1 MGLWRIVVAVGVI
14 AVGAASVAA
23 QTGTAVTVET
33 REGDSVD
40 GRLVSATE
48 TEVTIRVA
56 GQPITLP
63 LSEVRYLS
71 FVGAIDQSD
80 GSGDR
85 SNDGP
90 ADGPEPLV
98 AGLLSALRSIEAA
111 ANVGFDAEDREAY
124 AEVYAEAFVRQ
135 FEQAPATGWA
145 DVRGALDFALRR
157 YREPLESD
165 YRWTARDQS
174 FDGAVPYLRYAVELS
189 SDPSEASHLEDPE
202 ETRVLALNQ
211 LVEGRLGWGDREMAG
226 VLDSSSEGAYNDLF
240 QFTLTDAMRTEI
252 ELRCTPCAPHL
263 TVTDAAGAKIEG
275 DAGSRGGRSR
285 IRRDLEAGTY
295 YIWAGTTKANDV
307 GEYTLRV
314 GPRR

>member
-1 MGLWRIVVAVGVI
+1 MRLSRLVVLALVI

-71 FVGAIDQSD
+71 FVGAIDQTD

-85 SNDGP
+85 SDDRP

-98 AGLLSALRSIEAA
+98 AGLLNALRSIEAP
-111 ANVGFDAEDREAY
+111 ANVGFD

-189 SDPSEASHLEDPE
+189 SEPSEASHLEDAE

-240 QFTLTDAMRTEI
+240 QFTLTEAMRTEI

-295 YIWAGTTKANDV
+295 YIWAGTTKAYD
-307 GEYTLRV
+307 GREYTLRV

>member
-1 MGLWRIVVAVGVI
+1 MRLWRVVVVPFVIV
-14 AVGAASVAA
+14 VGAASVAA
-23 QTGTAVTVET
+23 QTGTPVTVET
-33 REGDSVD
+33 REGDRID
-40 GRLVSATE
+40 GRLLSATE

-63 LSEVRYLS
+63 VSEVRYLS
-71 FVGAIDQSD
+71 FVGAIVQSD
-80 GSGDR
+80 GPGDR
-85 SNDGP
+85 SNDGQ
-90 ADGPEPLV
+90 ANGPDPLLV
-98 AGLLSALRSIEAA
+98 GLLNALRSIEVAA
-111 ANVGFDAEDREAY
+111 DIGFDDEAREDY
-124 AEVYAEAFVRQ
+124 AQVYAEAFVRQ
-135 FEQAPATGWA
+135 FETSADTSWV
-145 DVRGALDFALRR
+145 DVRIALASALQQ

-165 YRWTARDQS
+165 FRWTARERS
-174 FDGAVPYLRYAVELS
+174 FDRAVPFLSYATQLS
-189 SDPSEASHLEDPE
+189 ADPSEASHTEDPE
-202 ETRVLALNQ
+202 ETRVLALSQ

-240 QFTLTDAMRTEI
+240 QFTLTESMRTEI

-275 DAGSRGGRSR
+275 DAGRRGGRSR

-295 YIWAGTTKANDV
+295 YIWAGTNKANDV